1 MVFGSHSWDNVHTC
15 VHIIIV
21 LCHQVYLDHAHPAPG
36 ECSWWRRRWFRTS
49 TTSLLMEKETPGETT
64 SKYSVSQWMC
74 GGVCIHVPMDHPYP
88 QQDVYGSVCPLWPS
102 YLPSSAP
109 VKVCSCCLLRLVSP
123 AREKMLVCVFSLIAQ
138 KCGYDTSKYALCNLE
153 ALSEDV
159 WWLLIHLQ
167 MDHPYP

>member
-1 MVFGSHSWDNVHTC
+1 MVVEPLSLDNVHTC
-15 VHIIIV
+15 VHIIFV
-21 LCHQVYLDHAHPAPG
+21 LYHQVHLDHAHPAPG

-49 TTSLLMEKETPGETT
+49 TQVYWWRRRHLVRPRANTQCHSG
-64 SKYSVSQWMC
+64 WC

-88 QQDVYGSVCPLWPS
+88 QQDVYGRVCPLWPS